1 MQFFSRREVK
11 KRAKDPKNPWAW
23 AFFWLIVG
31 AGVIR
36 LIMEIV
42 KFLID
47 K

>member
-11 KRAKDPKNPWAW
+11 KKVKDPQNPWT
-23 AFFWLIVG
+23 WLVLGLILV
-31 AGVIR
+31 AAVIR